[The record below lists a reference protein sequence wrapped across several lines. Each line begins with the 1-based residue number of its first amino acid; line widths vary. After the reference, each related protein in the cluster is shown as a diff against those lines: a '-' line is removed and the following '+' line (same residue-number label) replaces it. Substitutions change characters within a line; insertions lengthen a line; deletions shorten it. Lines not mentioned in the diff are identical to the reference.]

1 MGFIVKR
8 IITLMTDYGYRD
20 PYVGVLKGVIKSINP
35 EVEIIDLTHGIE
47 RQNVLEAAVMLAVS
61 AKYFPPGTIF
71 IVVVDPGVGS
81 ARRAL
86 VIETTHYILVG
97 PDNGCLTI
105 LAEQDGVKRVFD
117 ISNTKYKLPIVSQT
131 FHGRDIFAPVA
142 AWISRGVPLEDI
154 GVEISYNSVI
164 KIVVEKPIVD
174 LENKSIKGRVLY
186 IDIFGNIM
194 TNITEK
200 ELDTLRVQL
209 GSKLNV
215 LVNSKRIMCTYET
228 SFSKVP
234 VGDYACYLN
243 SWNYLEV
250 AVNMNNAAEKLRVK
264 QGDYIVISK
273 QSRSEKI

>member
-47 RQNVLEAAVMLAVS
+47 RQNVLEAALMLAVS

-71 IVVVDPGVGS
+71 VVVVDPGVGS

-142 AWISRGVPLEDI
+142 AWISRGVPLEDT

-194 TNITEK
+194 TSITEK

-215 LVNSKRIMCTYET
+215 VVNSKRIMCTYET

-243 SWNYLEV
+243 SWNYLEL

-264 QGDYIVISK
+264 EGDYIVISK
-273 QSRSEKI
+273 

>member
-1 MGFIVKR
+1 MKR
-8 IITLMTDYGYRD
+8 IIALMTDYGYRD

-35 EVEIIDLTHGIE
+35 EVEVIDLTHGIE
-47 RQNVLEAAVMLAVS
+47 RQNILEAAIILAVS
-61 AKYFPPGTIF
+61 AKYFPQGTVF
-71 IVVVDPGVGS
+71 VVVVDPGVGS

-97 PDNGCLTI
+97 PDNGCLTL

-117 ISNTKYKLPIVSQT
+117 ISNTKYKLPVVSQT

-154 GVEISYNSVI
+154 GVEISYESVI

-174 LENKSIKGRVLY
+174 LEDKCIIGRVLY

-200 ELDTLRVQL
+200 ELSLMGVQL

-215 LVNSKRIMCTYET
+215 LVNSKRAVCTYEI
-228 SFSKVP
+228 SFSRVP
-234 VGDYACYLN
+234 IGEYACYLN
-243 SWNYLEV
+243 SWGYLEV
-250 AVNMNNAAEKLRVK
+250 AVNMGSAVEKLGISR
-264 QGDYIVISK
+264 GDVIEFSK
-273 QSRSEKI
+273 L